1 MTGLSA
7 RVFLFGDA
15 DERGVAPQFE
25 SRGLLAPLAGAL
37 GGLSGGGRA
46 AAGRE
51 VTGAMLRLLEFDLG
65 AVLAAGW
72 QTAGALVNAA
82 RSTLNVAGSTEV
94 VELASHRVSAV
105 HQPAVDVLFDGHAV
119 ASLSME
125 IRATFE
131 VHSLVG
137 TVRAGR
143 LVNVECG
150 QCDATVA
157 VLVAGQELARRTER
171 FDAPLLV
178 QLGNG
183 IPLLADTTPHQAR

>member
-25 SRGLLAPLAGAL
+25 SRGLLAPVAGAL
-37 GGLSGGGRA
+37 AGLSGGGRS

-51 VTGAMLRLLEFDLG
+51 VTGATLRLLEFDLG
-65 AVLAAGW
+65 AVLLAGW
-72 QTAGALVNAA
+72 QAAGALVAAA
-82 RSTLNVAGSTEV
+82 RSTLQVPGSTEV

-105 HQPAVDVLFDGHAV
+105 HQPAVDVLLDGHAV
-119 ASLSME
+119 ASIGLE
-125 IRATFE
+125 IRAVFE

-157 VLVAGQELARRTER
+157 VQVAGQELARRTGR

-178 QLGNG
+178 KLGDG
-183 IPLLADTTPHQAR
+183 VPLLASARSA